1 MRVCEV
7 QDLGRISWS
16 AANARQSRLVEQ
28 RRAGRIPDQLLLCEH
43 PPVVT
48 LGRNAKPEHVL
59 ASPEILRRAGIAVEE
74 TNRGGGVTFHGPGQ
88 LVAYPI
94 LDLNEWKRD
103 VRAYVQALEETVI
116 RTLAEFGIAGERSA
130 VNPGVWVREAN
141 GSLAKICAVGVHI
154 SRWVTSHGLALNVST
169 DLDYFR
175 YIVPCGLP
183 HPVTSM
189 KRLGVR
195 AAWDQAAAAFC
206 RQFASVFERRIAVP
220 ETVGERIP

>member
-1 MRVCEV
+1 MHPCEV

-16 AANARQSRLVEQ
+16 AANALQSRLAED
-28 RRAGRIPDQLLLCEH
+28 RKAGRIPDRLLLCEH

-48 LGRNAKPEHVL
+48 LGRNAQARHLL
-59 ASPEILRRAGIAVEE
+59 ATPEILRRAGIAVHE
-74 TNRGGGVTFHGPGQ
+74 TNRGGDVTFHGPGQ

-94 LDLNEWKRD
+94 LDLNDWKRD
-103 VRAYVQALEETVI
+103 VHAYVRALEETAI
-116 RTLAEFGIAGERSA
+116 RTLADFGVSGERSA
-130 VNPGVWVREAN
+130 INSGVWVRESN
-141 GSLAKICAVGVHI
+141 GALAKICAVGVHI

-189 KRLGVR
+189 ERLGVR
-195 AAWDQAAAAFC
+195 VGLEEVADAFSRRFAA
-206 RQFASVFERRIAVP
+206 VFERQIAVP
-220 ETVGERIP
+220 EPVGERIP

>member
-1 MRVCEV
+1 MRLCEV

-16 AANARQSRLVEQ
+16 AANALQSKLVED
-28 RRAGRIPDQLLLCEH
+28 RKAGRIPDRLLLCEH

-48 LGRNAKPEHVL
+48 LGRNAKFEHVL
-59 ASPEILRRAGIAVEE
+59 APPEVLRRAGIEMHE
-74 TNRGGGVTFHGPGQ
+74 TNRGGDVTFHGPGQ

-103 VRAYVQALEETVI
+103 VHAYVRALEETAI
-116 RTLAEFGIAGERSA
+116 RTLAEFGIAGERSEI
-130 VNPGVWVREAN
+130 NSGVWVREPGGA
-141 GSLAKICAVGVHI
+141 LAKICAVGVHI
-154 SRWVTSHGLALNVST
+154 SRWVSSHGLALNVST

-189 KRLGVR
+189 ARLGVR
-195 AAWDQAAAAFC
+195 PDLAPVAHEFT
-206 RQFASVFERRIAVP
+206 RQFANVFEKQIAVP
-220 ETVGERIP
+220 ETVGETIP